1 MKLAIDLGG
10 TNIRIAQVA
19 EGKCLKRN
27 SVACLATQ
35 DVDVI
40 LTQLFE
46 LIEPMIGETVEGI
59 GIGVPS
65 IVDTVHGIVYDA
77 MNIASWKEV
86 HLKELLEEKF
96 GLPVAVNN
104 DSNCFALGESLFGSG
119 RLYENMVGITIG
131 TGIGLGIIIHHSLYG
146 GGYAGA
152 GELGALPYL
161 EADYEYYCSSGFFKR
176 RNTTGA
182 AESEKH

>member
-1 MKLAIDLGG
+1 MRLAIDLGG

-96 GLPVAVNN
+96 GLSSFLA
-104 DSNCFALGESLFGSG
+104 
-119 RLYENMVGITIG
+119 
-131 TGIGLGIIIHHSLYG
+131 GIIFYTREVLLTSHYEKRLFEHASQPRVACADIRLLS
-146 GGYAGA
+146 
-152 GELGALPYL
+152 YL
-161 EADYEYYCSSGFFKR
+161 WSRTNLSRDSYQSG
-176 RNTTGA
+176 
-182 AESEKH
+182 